1 MLSQTVRK
9 WWGPLDGVQNY
20 VADSIPQGAR
30 VLEIGPGIAPFRR
43 ATHLFDREFYWD
55 VLPEGILRENIY
67 TGDAEGSL
75 PFPDKYFDFVYCRH
89 VVEDLNNPF
98 TLLKEMSRIGKAGYV
113 ETPSVMVEMCRGV
126 DGKGAPWRGYHHDNW
141 FVGNSSG
148 KLIFVRKFPTVE
160 YLLDFDEDKY
170 ESVISNYQ
178 LYWNTYFMWD
188 GRIDFEYINLNPTS
202 VEYLNS
208 ITDLATNG
216 LRSAND
222 FNHRLSAVHA

>member
-113 ETPSVMVEMCRGV
+113 ETPSVMELRYST
-126 DGKGAPWRGYHHDNW
+126 D
-141 FVGNSSG
+141 VGFR
-148 KLIFVRKFPTVE
+148 LIYSKSIRPSHI
-160 YLLDFDEDKY
+160 KY
-170 ESVISNYQ
+170 VFQYS
-178 LYWNTYFMWD
+178 
-188 GRIDFEYINLNPTS
+188 
-202 VEYLNS
+202 
-208 ITDLATNG
+208 
-216 LRSAND
+216 
-222 FNHRLSAVHA
+222 